1 LRQFSVFGSGR
12 RLDKGISNNLQKAGG
27 WQRLKGGKLIE
38 WLNFLRGL
46 GLIGGGGLV
55 VGVVRLSSDGVLKII
70 L

>member
-1 LRQFSVFGSGR
+1 LGSHR

-55 VGVVRLSSDGVLKII
+55 VGVVRLGSDGVLKII